1 MVLHFG
7 LSHCANGLSKRQN
20 LALVLY
26 ANLLLLPTLHKII
39 KKELILNEVLLMA
52 ILGIYI
58 FFTHTHTHIYMHV
71 YIYNTFF
78 LSLSLSLSLSL
89 VRVLY
94 NEREREGT

>member
-58 FFTHTHTHIYMHV
+58 YIFTHTHTHRYV
-71 YIYNTFF
+71 YIYNT
-78 LSLSLSLSLSL
+78 
-89 VRVLY
+89 Y
-94 NEREREGT
+94 NIYIYIYIYIYMYIYIYAY